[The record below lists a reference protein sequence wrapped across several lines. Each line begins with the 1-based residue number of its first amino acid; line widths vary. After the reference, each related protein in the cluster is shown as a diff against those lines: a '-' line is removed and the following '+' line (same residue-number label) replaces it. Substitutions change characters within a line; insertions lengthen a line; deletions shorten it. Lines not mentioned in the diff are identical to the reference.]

1 MNQTSGRWFVY
12 AVERR
17 EEIATLVEQEG
28 RSDVAQLA
36 SRFGVTP
43 ETIRRDLTDL
53 ERRRFLRR
61 VHGGAISIH
70 RFRSEPAIAEKA
82 AAMADEKAA
91 IGAAAVAFVPEEGSV
106 LIDAGTSTLALARVF
121 PDRELTVFTHS
132 VGVAMELAARPAL
145 RLYVIGGRLRART
158 LANVDDW
165 ALRQL
170 SDLRVDVAFVGTN
183 GFSAERGL
191 STPDPAEAAVKHAI
205 CLAAAQ
211 TIVLADH
218 TKLDEEAAVRFAAI
232 DEFDVLVSD
241 RGLDETAR
249 RALEE
254 ADVEVVLA

>member
-1 MNQTSGRWFVY
+1 VY

-17 EEIATLVEQEG
+17 QEIASLIDERG
-28 RSDVAQLA
+28 RGDVAELA

-43 ETIRRDLTDL
+43 ETIRRDLTEL
-53 ERRRFLRR
+53 EQRRFLRR

-91 IGAAAVAFVPEEGSV
+91 IAAAAEAFIPEHGSV
-106 LIDAGTSTLALARVF
+106 LIDAGTSTLALARIF

-132 VGVAMELAARPAL
+132 VAIALELASRRDL
-145 RLYVIGGRLRART
+145 RLHVIGGRLRTRT

-170 SDLRVDVAFVGTN
+170 AAIRVDVAFVGTN
-183 GFSAERGL
+183 GFSVDRGL

-205 CLAAAQ
+205 CLAGAQ
-211 TIVLADH
+211 TVVLADH
-218 TKLDEEAAVRFAAI
+218 SKLDQEAAVRFAAI

-241 RGLDETAR
+241 RGLADPDR
-249 RALEE
+249 RALDE
-254 ADVEVVLA
+254 AGVEVVLA

>member
-1 MNQTSGRWFVY
+1 
-12 AVERR
+12 
-17 EEIATLVEQEG
+17 
-28 RSDVAQLA
+28 
-36 SRFGVTP
+36 
-43 ETIRRDLTDL
+43 
-53 ERRRFLRR
+53 
-61 VHGGAISIH
+61 
-70 RFRSEPAIAEKA
+70 
-82 AAMADEKAA
+82 MADEKAA
-91 IGAAAVAFVPEEGSV
+91 IAAAAVAFVPEEGSV

>member
-1 MNQTSGRWFVY
+1 MY

-17 EEIATLVEQEG
+17 QEIATLIDERG
-28 RSDVAQLA
+28 RGDVTELA
-36 SRFGVTP
+36 DRFEVTP
-43 ETIRRDLTDL
+43 ETIRRDLTEL
-53 ERRRFLRR
+53 EQRRLLRR

-82 AAMADEKAA
+82 GAMAAEKAA
-91 IGAAAVAFVPEEGSV
+91 IATAALSFVPEHGSV
-106 LIDAGTSTLALARVF
+106 LIDAGTSTLAFAQIF

-132 VGVAMELAARPAL
+132 VAIALELSARRDL
-145 RLYVIGGRLRART
+145 QLYVVGGRVRTRT

-170 SDLRVDVAFVGTN
+170 AALRVDVAFVGTN

-211 TIVLADH
+211 TVVLADH
-218 TKLDEEAAVRFAAI
+218 TKLDQESAVRFAAI
-232 DEFDVLVSD
+232 DEFDVLISD
-241 RGLDETAR
+241 SGLAEADR

-254 ADVEVVLA
+254 ADVEVVIA

>member
-1 MNQTSGRWFVY
+1 MY

-17 EEIATLVEQEG
+17 QEIATLIEKRG
-28 RSDVAQLA
+28 RGDVTELA
-36 SRFGVTP
+36 GRFDVTP
-43 ETIRRDLTDL
+43 ETIRRDLTEL
-53 ERRRFLRR
+53 EQRRLLRR

-82 AAMADEKAA
+82 AVMATEKAA
-91 IGAAAVAFVPEEGSV
+91 IAAAALSFVPEQGSV
-106 LIDAGTSTLALARVF
+106 LLDAGTSTLALARVF
-121 PDRELTVFTHS
+121 PERELTVFTHS
-132 VGVAMELAARPAL
+132 VAIALELSARSDL
-145 RLYVIGGRLRART
+145 HLHVIGGRVRTRT

-170 SDLRVDVAFVGTN
+170 AELRVDVAFVGTN
-183 GFSAERGL
+183 GFSVERGL

-211 TIVLADH
+211 TVVLADH
-218 TKLDEEAAVRFAAI
+218 SKLDQESAVRFAAI
-232 DEFDVLVSD
+232 DEFDVLISD
-241 RGLDETAR
+241 GGLEEPDR